1 MKKIMVLIILLL
13 ILVSCKVEDKQNNNE
28 PLNQDIPQLSYDN
41 NKFNEF
47 RQRIKTNQTNRYEG
61 IKITDSPILTPPK
74 NLPESLFFDSPVSIA
89 YPDTG
94 VRGIY
99 VPNSVLLD
107 PERFDQLIKTLNN
120 TELNAVVIDIK
131 DDYGNIT
138 VNFDTDNE
146 TIKFSSIDL
155 IDIKPIMKKFEEN
168 NIYPIARIVAFKDNI
183 QPEIDASIS
192 FIDKDTKE
200 LWTSGNGATFIN
212 PFIEKNRQ
220 YIMDVAIEAA
230 KVGFKEVQLD
240 YVRFPEGFE
249 TFYEDLEYKTEEF
262 SLYENTGEERTA
274 VISQFIIDLKKR
286 LAPYNTKLSA
296 DIFGYI
302 TITADSDESLGIGQ
316 NFYEI
321 AENVDVISAMIYPS
335 HWSEGFFGIDYPNA
349 KPYSTIEEYILSEKT
364 ALASVKNIP
373 ISRPW
378 LQDFTDYSII
388 GPNFI
393 EYTSYEVQDQINA
406 LYANGVVEY
415 LLWNAEGIYSPNVD
429 YYPE

>member
-107 PERFDQLIKTLNN
+107 PDRFDQLIKTLNN

-212 PFIEKNRQ
+212 PFIEK
-220 YIMDVAIEAA
+220 
-230 KVGFKEVQLD
+230 
-240 YVRFPEGFE
+240 
-249 TFYEDLEYKTEEF
+249 
-262 SLYENTGEERTA
+262 
-274 VISQFIIDLKKR
+274 
-286 LAPYNTKLSA
+286 
-296 DIFGYI
+296 
-302 TITADSDESLGIGQ
+302 
-316 NFYEI
+316 I
-321 AENVDVISAMIYPS
+321 AN
-335 HWSEGFFGIDYPNA
+335 
-349 KPYSTIEEYILSEKT
+349 IL
-364 ALASVKNIP
+364 
-373 ISRPW
+373 W
-378 LQDFTDYSII
+378 M
-388 GPNFI
+388 
-393 EYTSYEVQDQINA
+393 
-406 LYANGVVEY
+406 
-415 LLWNAEGIYSPNVD
+415 
-429 YYPE
+429 